1 MVYLSTRCYDFD
13 LNDPSSFQLNNDL
26 CSITS
31 TPPIPIMPNTTSPYQ
46 HHQKDID
53 EYLNMN
59 TMNSNR
65 ISFTEFLSTDNMM
78 EAYGIIHATSCSSPE
93 SVSDNYMFVD
103 DPKIKMEYTEP
114 LDSSIY
120 NMNNMSRTLSSDS
133 CPELAGCNQPTAPL
147 TPIDSP
153 SPHDQSPIMT
163 PPGLPMSHHHQ
174 YHHQQLIND
183 EVMIETPSTTTKRG
197 RGRRAAT
204 ATTVMTNATI
214 SGMQLQDPQEYQH
227 SLMGSSSL
235 PSPPQKTT
243 GKSRG
248 RRMTNKPAKPGTKS
262 FECTYASCGRVFKR
276 SEHLKRHIRSI
287 HTLERPFHCPHPH
300 CSKRFSRS
308 DNLSQHVRVH
318 RPNGKEKNATARSFS
333 NFTPFLQTY
342 PNGNLHTALQQQH

>member
-1 MVYLSTRCYDFD
+1 MVYLSRCYDFD
-13 LNDPSSFQLNNDL
+13 LNDPSFHLNTDI
-26 CSITS
+26 CTA
-31 TPPIPIMPNTTSPYQ
+31 PIPIMPNVASPYQQ
-46 HHQKDID
+46 HHQKEID
-53 EYLNMN
+53 EYLNG
-59 TMNSNR
+59 NR
-65 ISFTEFLSTDNMM
+65 ISFTEFLSTDSMM
-78 EAYGIIHATSCSSPE
+78 EAYGIIHATACSSPE
-93 SVSDNYMFVD
+93 SDNYMFVD
-103 DPKIKMEYTEP
+103 DPKIKMEYSEP
-114 LDSSIY
+114 LDASSIY
-120 NMNNMSRTLSSDS
+120 NMSRTLSSDS
-133 CPELAGCNQPTAPL
+133 CPELSGCNQTNAPL

-163 PPGLPMSHHHQ
+163 PPGLPMSHHPQ
-174 YHHQQLIND
+174 YHHQQMIND
-183 EVMIETPSTTTKRG
+183 DVMIETTPTTNKRG

-204 ATTVMTNATI
+204 ATTTVMTNTTI
-214 SGMQLQDPQEYQH
+214 SGMQLQDPEYQH

-262 FECTYASCGRVFKR
+262 FECTYAGCGRVFKR

-342 PNGNLHTALQQQH
+342 ANGNLHTALQQH